1 MDWHW
6 AAQWREERGGWWR
19 LPLTL
24 ALYGIGTVLG
34 IALYTLANTRGL
46 KDALKDQPSYIQDI
60 PTLLATILIAGLG
73 LIGCLVGIRFVHG
86 KPIAAVV
93 TDRRPFELRLAVQSA
108 GIWTL
113 LWLGFTL
120 PLPGAWAGLV
130 QRTGEIPLAW
140 WPVVLLPAM
149 AAMFVGRATEEVVFR
164 GYLQTRVA
172 AWVKRPWLA
181 ILIVAFSFT
190 AMHRGNLAAYTAIA
204 LFGIGWGLAG
214 VRAGTLAPMIGA
226 HVAHDTLNILLQP
239 ANPNANA
246 STTWL
251 EAGLIGIGL
260 LVWLAWLFRATR
272 PTGPARP
279 PGSPSV
285 SSAGARPAPAH
296 RAVEDRNCP

>member
-19 LPLTL
+19 VPLTL

-34 IALYTLANTRGL
+34 IALYTLANTHGL
-46 KDALKDQPSYIQDI
+46 KDALKDQPCYIQDI
-60 PTLLATILIAGLG
+60 PALLATILITGLG
-73 LIGCLVGIRFVHG
+73 LIGCLAGIRFVHG
-86 KPIAAVV
+86 KPIGAVV
-93 TDRRPFELRLAVQSA
+93 TDGRSFGLRLALQSA

-130 QRTGEIPLAW
+130 RRTGEIPLAW
-140 WPVVLLPAM
+140 WPVILLLAV
-149 AAMFVGRATEEVVFR
+149 AAMFVGRGTEEVVFR
-164 GYLQTRVA
+164 GYLQTRLA

-181 ILIVAFSFT
+181 VCIVAFSFT
-190 AMHRGNLAAYTAIA
+190 AVHRGNLAAYTAIA
-204 LFGIGWGLAG
+204 LFGFGWGAAC

-251 EAGLIGIGL
+251 EVGLIGVGL
-260 LVWLAWLFRATR
+260 AVWFAWLVRATR
-272 PTGPARP
+272 AKRPARL
-279 PGSPSV
+279 
-285 SSAGARPAPAH
+285 PASQPA
-296 RAVEDRNCP
+296 